1 MQNKKVFYTQIIFC
15 LLYLHNKTG
24 NVRIM

>member
-1 MQNKKVFYTQIIFC
+1 MHNKKVFYTHIIFC

-24 NVRIM
+24 NVRIT